1 MLLSTSSSI
10 EVVRMAEM
18 VSTTTCKFLHRKR
31 VYDLKTLLAELEL
44 DYAATESSP
53 NALPRL
59 TGSFT
64 QCSTTAANNKTM
76 QPLIYRS
83 STGK

>member
-1 MLLSTSSSI
+1 MLLSTSSI
-10 EVVRMAEM
+10 EVVRMAEV

-53 NALPRL
+53 SAPPEL
-59 TGSFT
+59 T
-64 QCSTTAANNKTM
+64 
-76 QPLIYRS
+76 S
-83 STGK
+83 SVKRCI

>member
-1 MLLSTSSSI
+1 MLLSTSSI

-44 DYAATESSP
+44 DYAATESFTQCSTT
-53 NALPRL
+53 AA
-59 TGSFT
+59 GSFT

-76 QPLIYRS
+76 QPPYI
-83 STGK
+83 

>member
-1 MLLSTSSSI
+1 MLLSTSSI

-44 DYAATESSP
+44 DYAAIESAPS
-53 NALPRL
+53 ALPELIRE
-59 TGSFT
+59 FT
-64 QCSTTAANNKTM
+64 QCS
-76 QPLIYRS
+76 S
-83 STGK
+83 

>member
-1 MLLSTSSSI
+1 MLLSTSSI

-18 VSTTTCKFLHRKR
+18 VSSTTCKFLHRKR

-44 DYAATESSP
+44 DYAATESAP
-53 NALPRL
+53 NAPPELIR
-59 TGSFT
+59 GFT

-76 QPLIYRS
+76 QPPYI
-83 STGK
+83 